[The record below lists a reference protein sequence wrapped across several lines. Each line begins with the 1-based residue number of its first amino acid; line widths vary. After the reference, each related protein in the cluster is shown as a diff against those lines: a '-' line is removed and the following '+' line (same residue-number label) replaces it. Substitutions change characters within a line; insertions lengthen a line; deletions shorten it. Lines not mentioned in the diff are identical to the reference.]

1 MPLIDSIFS
10 TRYFS
15 EKLKLNISSE
25 NVGRIGQT
33 LFNSKISLNPHQIE
47 SALFYF
53 KNPFSNG
60 VILADEVGLG
70 KTIEAGIIISQTWCE
85 RKRRILIISPASL
98 IKQWQEEL
106 NTKFNLNAEILDR
119 KNYNSYLKRGYD
131 NPFDVM
137 NKIFIC
143 STNFASS
150 EYMNIKNSNIDLV
163 VIDEA
168 HNLRNVY
175 SKSNTMAKNILEGVI
190 DKKKVLL
197 TATPFQN
204 SLMELY
210 GITRYINNDLF
221 GDPSYFKYKYIRNY
235 QDNLT
240 ELRERLN
247 LICKRTLRKQAE
259 KYIKYSKRI
268 TNTFEFTQNDKEQ
281 ILYNKITD
289 LILDLRFERIFGK
302 GRTQLIILIFRK
314 LLSSSTYAVIGTLES
329 IRNNIQ
335 NKKIDEIIDNELM
348 EEIQEDED
356 YIDEIEDEEKNDI
369 DNTILDI
376 FIKKIDECIE
386 LAKSI
391 EIDTKAQ
398 KLLEAL
404 NYSFDIIEKDKNRN
418 KKILIFT
425 ESRRTQDYLY
435 DLLLK
440 NNYNK
445 VLKFNG
451 SNNDKIA
458 KEIYSNWSEKQN
470 QEAIRRNSKVSNIR
484 QALLESFK
492 NDFDIM
498 IATEAAAEGLN
509 MQFCSVM
516 INYDLPWNP
525 QRVEQRIGRCH
536 RYGQIN
542 DVVVINMLNSSNA
555 IDKRIYELLSQKMF
569 LFNDV
574 FGASDEILGRLEG
587 TNELQKNIIE
597 IYKKCRKPED
607 IDKAFDELQK
617 LYEQDIN
624 SKMIETRKQ
633 LLDNF
638 DEDIQKKF
646 DNTLDETKK
655 YLKEFETDFWRVLNF
670 CLKDFAIFNE
680 EDYSFKIIKENQYL
694 PLGEYTILKE
704 IASGR
709 NIVTP
714 NDTFGSKIIEEYYNK
729 NEING
734 NVEFDLSNYK
744 YRIKEL
750 EKIKNKS
757 GIMFLSKLSISSFEE
772 NEFLLLDG
780 ILEDGTILDQESCQ
794 KIMRLFS
801 NKYSICTIKEND
813 ELSKNHQLHI
823 DSIVKTISEK
833 NADMF
838 AKESLEI
845 NRWAEDMTGSIQLK
859 ANILREK
866 RKEKQRL
873 LDYAITSVEQEEL
886 EKEIS
891 DLTKKIKNMW
901 LELSDAE
908 ESVEEKRRNMI
919 SKLKR
924 EQMKTTTINKIFAIE
939 FKVV

>member
-1 MPLIDSIFS
+1 M
-10 TRYFS
+10 
-15 EKLKLNISSE
+15 
-25 NVGRIGQT
+25 
-33 LFNSKISLNPHQIE
+33 
-47 SALFYF
+47 
-53 KNPFSNG
+53 
-60 VILADEVGLG
+60 
-70 KTIEAGIIISQTWCE
+70 
-85 RKRRILIISPASL
+85 
-98 IKQWQEEL
+98 
-106 NTKFNLNAEILDR
+106 
-119 KNYNSYLKRGYD
+119 
-131 NPFDVM
+131 
-137 NKIFIC
+137 
-143 STNFASS
+143 
-150 EYMNIKNSNIDLV
+150 V

-289 LILDLRFERIFGK
+289 LILDSRFERIFGK

-335 NKKIDEIIDNELM
+335 NKKIDEIIDSELM

-356 YIDEIEDEEKNDI
+356 YIDEIEDEENNDI

-376 FIKKIDECIE
+376 FIKEIDECIE

-435 DLLLK
+435 ELLLK

-458 KEIYSNWSEKQN
+458 KEIYSSWSEKQN
-470 QEAIRRNSKVSNIR
+470 QEVLKRNSKVSNIR

-646 DNTLDETKK
+646 ENTLDETNK
-655 YLKEFETDFWRVLNF
+655 YLKEYETDFWRVLNF
-670 CLKDFAIFNE
+670 CLKDFAIFNG
-680 EDYSFKIIKENQYL
+680 EDYSFKIIKENKYL
-694 PLGEYTILKE
+694 PLGEYTIIKE
-704 IASGR
+704 ASLDR
-709 NIVTP
+709 NILTP
-714 NDTFGSKIIEEYYNK
+714 NDNFGSKIIEEYYNK

-757 GIMFLSKLSISSFEE
+757 GIMILSKLSISSFEE

-794 KIMRLFS
+794 KIMRLFA
-801 NKYSICTIKEND
+801 NKYSLCTIKENE

-823 DSIVKTISEK
+823 DSIVKTTSEK

-873 LDYAITSVEQEEL
+873 LDYAITSAEQEEL

-919 SKLKR
+919 SKLKK